1 MKNKAWL
8 YVILTCIFE
17 IFWVFG
23 FNTAHTWW
31 HWGVIVGVIAVDFH
45 FLSKACEHLATGTV
59 YAVFA
64 GAGTVGTFLMDV
76 FLFGGSFSVGKLFF
90 IVMVV
95 AGVIGL
101 KLADNKEETA
111 EEIVKGAA

>member
-17 IFWVFG
+17 VFWVFG
-23 FNTAHTWW
+23 FNTAHVWW
-31 HWGVIVGVIAVDFH
+31 HWAIILGIIVVDFH
-45 FLSKACEHLATGTV
+45 MLSKACEHLATGTV

-76 FLFGGSFSVGKLFF
+76 FLFGGSFSLGKLFF
-90 IVMVV
+90 IVMIV

-101 KLADNKEETA
+101 KLADNKEV
-111 EEIVKGAA
+111 EEEVMKGAA

>member
-17 IFWVFG
+17 VFWVFG
-23 FNTAHTWW
+23 FNTAHEWW
-31 HWGVIVGVIAVDFH
+31 HWAIIVGIIFVDFH
-45 FLSKACEHLATGTV
+45 MLSKACENLATGTV

-64 GAGTVGTFLMDV
+64 GVGTVGTFLMDV
-76 FLFGGSFSVGKLFF
+76 FLFGGSFSLGKLFF
-90 IVMVV
+90 IVMIV

-101 KLADNKEETA
+101 KLADNKEVG
-111 EEIVKGAA
+111 EEEVMKGAA

>member
-17 IFWVFG
+17 VFWVFG
-23 FNTAHTWW
+23 FNTANTWW
-31 HWGVIVGVIAVDFH
+31 HWVIILGVIAVDFH

-101 KLADNKEETA
+101 KLADNKEETV
-111 EEIVKGAA
+111 EGAA

>member
-17 IFWVFG
+17 VFWVFG
-23 FNTAHTWW
+23 FNTAQTWW
-31 HWGVIVGVIAVDFH
+31 HWVIIVGVIAVDFY

-101 KLADNKEETA
+101 KLADNKEETV
-111 EEIVKGAA
+111 EETMEGAA